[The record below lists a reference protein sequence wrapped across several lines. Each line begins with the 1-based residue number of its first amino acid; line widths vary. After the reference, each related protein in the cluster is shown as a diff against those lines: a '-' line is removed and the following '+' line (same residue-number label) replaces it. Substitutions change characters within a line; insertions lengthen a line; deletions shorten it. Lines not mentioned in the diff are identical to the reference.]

1 MLTMAAIL
9 ASIIHVVNAGTLVD
23 SSVPRL
29 SEHATLEGCDTMVLV
44 SIIFEMCAEIVLKSN
59 LINHLLR

>member
-9 ASIIHVVNAGTLVD
+9 PSTIHVANAGTLVVED

-29 SEHATLEGCDTMVLV
+29 SEHATLEVCGTSDTSFTNIRNVCRNPPK
-44 SIIFEMCAEIVLKSN
+44 IGFN
-59 LINHLLR
+59 

>member
-29 SEHATLEGCDTMVLV
+29 SEHATLEGCDTNGTSFTNIRDVCRNRPK
-44 SIIFEMCAEIVLKSN
+44 IEFN
-59 LINHLLR
+59 